1 MTLSLKK
8 TIIEMLKDIH
18 THRFT
23 DSAPEEVLLS
33 CPVLENEI
41 PAEAVYVSAE
51 IHPWHLTAE
60 NLSCQ
65 IERMENMLSDSRVLA
80 LGEVGLDKLT
90 ECPYPIQIKAFEEI
104 VRISE
109 SNGKPLIIH
118 CVKSVDELIAIRKK
132 MRPALP
138 WIMHGF
144 RGKPQQADSLLRH
157 GFYLSFGEH
166 YNSQVMKE
174 IPIERLFLETDESNA
189 PIDELYNRAAA
200 IRHISAEEL
209 KLAVLHNVNNV
220 FGVKKPL

>member
-1 MTLSLKK
+1 
-8 TIIEMLKDIH
+8 MLKDIH

-33 CPVLENEI
+33 CPVLKKEI

-90 ECPYPIQIKAFEEI
+90 ECPYPIQIKAFEES
-104 VRISE
+104 VSISE
-109 SNGKPLIIH
+109 AYGKPLIIH

-174 IPIERLFLETDESNA
+174 IPIERLFLETDESNV

>member
-1 MTLSLKK
+1 
-8 TIIEMLKDIH
+8 MLKDIH

-33 CPVLENEI
+33 CPVLKKEI

-51 IHPWHLTAE
+51 IHPWHLTEE

-104 VRISE
+104 VSISE
-109 SNGKPLIIH
+109 AYGKPLIIH

-174 IPIERLFLETDESNA
+174 IPIERLFLETDESNV

-220 FGVKKPL
+220 FGIKKPL

>member
-1 MTLSLKK
+1 
-8 TIIEMLKDIH
+8 MLKDIH

-33 CPVLENEI
+33 CPVLKKEI

-104 VRISE
+104 VSISE
-109 SNGKPLIIH
+109 AYGKPLIIH

-132 MRPALP
+132 MRLALP

-174 IPIERLFLETDESNA
+174 IPIERLFLETDESNV

>member
-1 MTLSLKK
+1 
-8 TIIEMLKDIH
+8 MLKDIH

-33 CPVLENEI
+33 CPVLKKEI

-104 VRISE
+104 VSISE
-109 SNGKPLIIH
+109 AYGKPLIIH

-174 IPIERLFLETDESNA
+174 IPIERLLLETDESNV

>member
-1 MTLSLKK
+1 
-8 TIIEMLKDIH
+8 MLKDIH

-33 CPVLENEI
+33 CPVLKKEI
-41 PAEAVYVSAE
+41 PAEAVYLSAE

-104 VRISE
+104 VSISE
-109 SNGKPLIIH
+109 AYGKSLIIH

-174 IPIERLFLETDESNA
+174 IPIERLFLETDESNV

>member
-1 MTLSLKK
+1 
-8 TIIEMLKDIH
+8 MLKDIH

-33 CPVLENEI
+33 CPVLQNEI
-41 PAEAVYVSAE
+41 PVEAVYVSAE
-51 IHPWHLTAE
+51 VHPWRLTAE
-60 NLSCQ
+60 NLFCQ
-65 IERMENMLSDSRVLA
+65 IERMENILSDPRVIA

-90 ECPYPIQIKAFEEI
+90 LCPYHIQQKAFEEI

-109 SNGKPLIIH
+109 EYSKPLIIH
-118 CVKSVDELIAIRKK
+118 CVKSVDELIAIKKK
-132 MRPALP
+132 MRPVLP

-174 IPIERLFLETDESNA
+174 IPIERLFLETDESNV

-200 IRHISAEEL
+200 IRHISVEEL
-209 KLAVLHNVNNV
+209 KLAVGHNVNNV
-220 FGVKKPL
+220 FGVKKPLSIY

>member
-1 MTLSLKK
+1 
-8 TIIEMLKDIH
+8 MLKDIH

-33 CPVLENEI
+33 CPVLKKEI
-41 PAEAVYVSAE
+41 PAEAVYLSAE
-51 IHPWHLTAE
+51 IHPWHLTEE

-104 VRISE
+104 VSISE
-109 SNGKPLIIH
+109 AYGKPLIIH
-118 CVKSVDELIAIRKK
+118 CVKLVDELIAIRKK

-174 IPIERLFLETDESNA
+174 IPIERLFLETDESNV

>member
-1 MTLSLKK
+1 
-8 TIIEMLKDIH
+8 MLKDIH

-33 CPVLENEI
+33 CSVLKKEI
-41 PAEAVYVSAE
+41 PAEAVYLSAE

-104 VRISE
+104 VSISE
-109 SNGKPLIIH
+109 AYGKPLIIH

-144 RGKPQQADSLLRH
+144 RGKPQQADSLLRQ

-174 IPIERLFLETDESNA
+174 IPIERLFLETDESNV

>member
-1 MTLSLKK
+1 
-8 TIIEMLKDIH
+8 MLKDIH

-33 CPVLENEI
+33 CPVLKKEI
-41 PAEAVYVSAE
+41 PAEAVYLSAE

-104 VRISE
+104 VSISE
-109 SNGKPLIIH
+109 AYGKPLIIH

-174 IPIERLFLETDESNA
+174 IPIERLFLETDESNV

-200 IRHISAEEL
+200 IRHISVEEL

>member
-104 VRISE
+104 VSISE
-109 SNGKPLIIH
+109 AYGKPLIIH

-144 RGKPQQADSLLRH
+144 RGKPQQADNLLRH

-174 IPIERLFLETDESNA
+174 IPIERLFLETDESNV

>member
-1 MTLSLKK
+1 
-8 TIIEMLKDIH
+8 
-18 THRFT
+18 
-23 DSAPEEVLLS
+23 
-33 CPVLENEI
+33 
-41 PAEAVYVSAE
+41 
-51 IHPWHLTAE
+51 
-60 NLSCQ
+60 
-65 IERMENMLSDSRVLA
+65 MENMLSDSRVLA

-104 VRISE
+104 VSISE
-109 SNGKPLIIH
+109 AYGKSLIIH

-174 IPIERLFLETDESNA
+174 IPIERLFLETDESNV

>member
-33 CPVLENEI
+33 CPVLKKEI
-41 PAEAVYVSAE
+41 PAEAVYLSAE

-104 VRISE
+104 VSISE
-109 SNGKPLIIH
+109 AYGKPLIIH

-166 YNSQVMKE
+166 YNSQVMKD
-174 IPIERLFLETDESNA
+174 IPIERLFLETDESNVS
-189 PIDELYNRAAA
+189 IDELYNRAAA

>member
-1 MTLSLKK
+1 
-8 TIIEMLKDIH
+8 MLKDIH

-33 CPVLENEI
+33 CPVLKKEI
-41 PAEAVYVSAE
+41 PAEAVYLSAE

-65 IERMENMLSDSRVLA
+65 IERMENMLSDHRVLA

-104 VRISE
+104 VSISE
-109 SNGKPLIIH
+109 AYGKPLIIH

-174 IPIERLFLETDESNA
+174 IPIERLFLETDESNV

-220 FGVKKPL
+220 FGVKKPLSIY

>member
-1 MTLSLKK
+1 
-8 TIIEMLKDIH
+8 MLKDIH

-33 CPVLENEI
+33 CPVLKKEI
-41 PAEAVYVSAE
+41 PAEAVYLSAE

-104 VRISE
+104 VSISE
-109 SNGKPLIIH
+109 AYGKPLIIH

-132 MRPALP
+132 KRPVLP

-174 IPIERLFLETDESNA
+174 IPIERLFLETDESNV

>member
-1 MTLSLKK
+1 
-8 TIIEMLKDIH
+8 MLKDIH

-23 DSAPEEVLLS
+23 DSAPEDVLLS
-33 CPVLENEI
+33 CPVLKNEI

-104 VRISE
+104 VSISE
-109 SNGKPLIIH
+109 AYGKSLIIH

-132 MRPALP
+132 IRPALP

-174 IPIERLFLETDESNA
+174 IPIERLFLETDESNV

>member
-1 MTLSLKK
+1 
-8 TIIEMLKDIH
+8 MLKDIH

-33 CPVLENEI
+33 CPVLKKEI

-104 VRISE
+104 VSISE
-109 SNGKPLIIH
+109 AYGKPLIIH

>member
-1 MTLSLKK
+1 
-8 TIIEMLKDIH
+8 MLKDIH

-23 DSAPEEVLLS
+23 DSAPEDVLLS
-33 CPVLENEI
+33 CPVLKNEI

-65 IERMENMLSDSRVLA
+65 IERMENMLSDHRVLA

-90 ECPYPIQIKAFEEI
+90 ECPFQIQIKAFEEI
-104 VRISE
+104 VSISE
-109 SNGKPLIIH
+109 AYGKPLIIH

-174 IPIERLFLETDESNA
+174 IPIERLFLETDESNV

>member
-1 MTLSLKK
+1 
-8 TIIEMLKDIH
+8 MLKDIH
-18 THRFT
+18 THRLT

-33 CPVLENEI
+33 CPVLKNEI
-41 PAEAVYVSAE
+41 PAEAVYISAE

-90 ECPYPIQIKAFEEI
+90 ECSYPIQIKAFEEI
-104 VRISE
+104 VSISE
-109 SNGKPLIIH
+109 AYGKPLIIH

-174 IPIERLFLETDESNA
+174 IPIERLFLETDESNV

>member
-1 MTLSLKK
+1 
-8 TIIEMLKDIH
+8 MLKDIH

-23 DSAPEEVLLS
+23 DSAPEEVVLS
-33 CPVLENEI
+33 CPVLKNEI
-41 PAEAVYVSAE
+41 PADAVYVSAE

-104 VRISE
+104 VSISE
-109 SNGKPLIIH
+109 AYGKPLIIH

-174 IPIERLFLETDESNA
+174 IPIERLFLETDESNV

>member
-1 MTLSLKK
+1 
-8 TIIEMLKDIH
+8 MLKDIH

-33 CPVLENEI
+33 CLVLKKEI

-65 IERMENMLSDSRVLA
+65 IERMENMLSDHRVLA

-104 VRISE
+104 VSISE
-109 SNGKPLIIH
+109 AYGKPLIIH

-174 IPIERLFLETDESNA
+174 IPIERLFLETDESNV

>member
-1 MTLSLKK
+1 
-8 TIIEMLKDIH
+8 MLKDIH

-33 CPVLENEI
+33 CPVLKKEI
-41 PAEAVYVSAE
+41 PAEAVYLSAE

-60 NLSCQ
+60 NFSCQ

-104 VRISE
+104 VSISE
-109 SNGKPLIIH
+109 AYGKPLIIH

-174 IPIERLFLETDESNA
+174 IPIERLFLETDESNV

>member
-1 MTLSLKK
+1 
-8 TIIEMLKDIH
+8 MLKDIH

-33 CPVLENEI
+33 CSVLKKEI
-41 PAEAVYVSAE
+41 PAEAVYLSAE

-104 VRISE
+104 VSISE
-109 SNGKPLIIH
+109 AYGKPLIIH

-174 IPIERLFLETDESNA
+174 IPIERLFLETDESNV

>member
-1 MTLSLKK
+1 
-8 TIIEMLKDIH
+8 MLKDIH
-18 THRFT
+18 THRLT

-33 CPVLENEI
+33 CPVLKKEI
-41 PAEAVYVSAE
+41 PAEAVYLSAE
-51 IHPWHLTAE
+51 IHPWYLTAE

-104 VRISE
+104 VSISE
-109 SNGKPLIIH
+109 AYGKPLIIH

-138 WIMHGF
+138 WIRHGF

>member
-1 MTLSLKK
+1 
-8 TIIEMLKDIH
+8 MLKDIH

-33 CPVLENEI
+33 CPVLKKEI
-41 PAEAVYVSAE
+41 PAEAVYLSAE

-65 IERMENMLSDSRVLA
+65 IERMENMLSDHRVLA

-104 VRISE
+104 VSISE
-109 SNGKPLIIH
+109 AYGKPLIIH

-174 IPIERLFLETDESNA
+174 IPIERLFLETDESNV

>member
-1 MTLSLKK
+1 
-8 TIIEMLKDIH
+8 MLKDIH

-33 CPVLENEI
+33 CPVLKKEI
-41 PAEAVYVSAE
+41 PAEAVYLSAE

-104 VRISE
+104 VSISE
-109 SNGKPLIIH
+109 AYGKPLIIH

-138 WIMHGF
+138 WVMHGF

-174 IPIERLFLETDESNA
+174 IPIERLFLETDESNV

>member
-1 MTLSLKK
+1 
-8 TIIEMLKDIH
+8 MLKDIH

-23 DSAPEEVLLS
+23 DSVPEEVLLS
-33 CPVLENEI
+33 CPVLKKEI
-41 PAEAVYVSAE
+41 PAEAVYLSAE

-104 VRISE
+104 VSISE
-109 SNGKPLIIH
+109 AYGKPLIIH

-144 RGKPQQADSLLRH
+144 RGKPQQADNLLRH

-166 YNSQVMKE
+166 YNSQVMKG
-174 IPIERLFLETDESNA
+174 IPIERLFLETDESNV

>member
-1 MTLSLKK
+1 
-8 TIIEMLKDIH
+8 MLKDIH

-33 CPVLENEI
+33 CPVLKKEI
-41 PAEAVYVSAE
+41 PAEAVYLSAE

-104 VRISE
+104 VSISE
-109 SNGKPLIIH
+109 AYGKPLIIH

-166 YNSQVMKE
+166 YNSQVMKG
-174 IPIERLFLETDESNA
+174 IPIERLFLETDESNV

>member
-1 MTLSLKK
+1 
-8 TIIEMLKDIH
+8 MLKDIH
-18 THRFT
+18 TNRFT

-33 CPVLENEI
+33 CPVLKKEI
-41 PAEAVYVSAE
+41 PAEAVYLSAE

-104 VRISE
+104 VSISE
-109 SNGKPLIIH
+109 AYGKPLIIH

-144 RGKPQQADSLLRH
+144 RGKPQQADSLLRQ
-157 GFYLSFGEH
+157 GFYLAFGEH

-174 IPIERLFLETDESNA
+174 IPIERLFLETDESNV

>member
-1 MTLSLKK
+1 
-8 TIIEMLKDIH
+8 MLKDIH

-33 CPVLENEI
+33 CPVLKKEI
-41 PAEAVYVSAE
+41 PAEAVYLSAE

-65 IERMENMLSDSRVLA
+65 IERMENMLSDHRVLA

-104 VRISE
+104 VSISE
-109 SNGKPLIIH
+109 AYGKPLIIH

-132 MRPALP
+132 VRPALP

-220 FGVKKPL
+220 FGIKKPL

>member
-1 MTLSLKK
+1 
-8 TIIEMLKDIH
+8 MLKDIH

-33 CPVLENEI
+33 CPVLKKEI
-41 PAEAVYVSAE
+41 PAEAVYLSAE

-104 VRISE
+104 VSISE
-109 SNGKPLIIH
+109 AYGKPLIIH

-144 RGKPQQADSLLRH
+144 RGKPQQADNLLRH

-166 YNSQVMKE
+166 YNSQVMKG
-174 IPIERLFLETDESNA
+174 IPIERLFLETDESNV

>member
-1 MTLSLKK
+1 
-8 TIIEMLKDIH
+8 MLKDIH

-33 CPVLENEI
+33 CPVLKKEI
-41 PAEAVYVSAE
+41 PAEAVYLSAE

-104 VRISE
+104 VSISE
-109 SNGKPLIIH
+109 AYGKPLIIH

-144 RGKPQQADSLLRH
+144 RGKPQQADILLRQ

-174 IPIERLFLETDESNA
+174 TPIERLFLETDESNV

-220 FGVKKPL
+220 FGVKKPLSIY

>member
-1 MTLSLKK
+1 
-8 TIIEMLKDIH
+8 MLKDIH

-33 CPVLENEI
+33 CSVLKKEI
-41 PAEAVYVSAE
+41 PAEAVYLSAE

-104 VRISE
+104 VSISE
-109 SNGKPLIIH
+109 AYGKPLIIH

-144 RGKPQQADSLLRH
+144 RGKPQQADSLLRQ
-157 GFYLSFGEH
+157 GFYLAFGEH

-174 IPIERLFLETDESNA
+174 IPIERLFLETDESNV

>member
-1 MTLSLKK
+1 
-8 TIIEMLKDIH
+8 MLKDIH

-33 CPVLENEI
+33 CPVLKKEI

-104 VRISE
+104 VSISE
-109 SNGKPLIIH
+109 AYGKPLIIH

-144 RGKPQQADSLLRH
+144 RGKPQQADNLLRH

-174 IPIERLFLETDESNA
+174 IPIERLFLETDESNV

>member
-1 MTLSLKK
+1 
-8 TIIEMLKDIH
+8 MLKDIH

-33 CPVLENEI
+33 CPVLKKEI
-41 PAEAVYVSAE
+41 PAEAVYLSAE

-90 ECPYPIQIKAFEEI
+90 ECPYPIQIKVFEEI
-104 VRISE
+104 VSISE
-109 SNGKPLIIH
+109 AYGKPLIIH

-174 IPIERLFLETDESNA
+174 IPIERLFLETDESNV

>member
-1 MTLSLKK
+1 
-8 TIIEMLKDIH
+8 MLKDIH

-23 DSAPEEVLLS
+23 DSVPEEVLLS
-33 CPVLENEI
+33 CPVLKKEI
-41 PAEAVYVSAE
+41 PAEAVYLSAE

-104 VRISE
+104 VSISE
-109 SNGKPLIIH
+109 AYGKPLIIH

>member
-1 MTLSLKK
+1 
-8 TIIEMLKDIH
+8 MLKDIH
-18 THRFT
+18 TNRFT

-33 CPVLENEI
+33 CPVLKKEI

-104 VRISE
+104 VSISE
-109 SNGKPLIIH
+109 AYGKPLIIH

-174 IPIERLFLETDESNA
+174 IPIERLFLETDESNV

>member
-1 MTLSLKK
+1 
-8 TIIEMLKDIH
+8 MLKDIH

-33 CPVLENEI
+33 CPVLKKEI
-41 PAEAVYVSAE
+41 PAEAVYLSAE

-104 VRISE
+104 VSISE
-109 SNGKPLIIH
+109 AYGKPLIIH
-118 CVKSVDELIAIRKK
+118 CVKSVDELIAIRKE

-174 IPIERLFLETDESNA
+174 IPIERLFLETDESNV

-220 FGVKKPL
+220 FGIKKPL

>member
-1 MTLSLKK
+1 
-8 TIIEMLKDIH
+8 MLKDIH

-33 CPVLENEI
+33 CPVLKKEI
-41 PAEAVYVSAE
+41 PAEVVYLSAE

-104 VRISE
+104 VSISE
-109 SNGKPLIIH
+109 AYGKPLIIH